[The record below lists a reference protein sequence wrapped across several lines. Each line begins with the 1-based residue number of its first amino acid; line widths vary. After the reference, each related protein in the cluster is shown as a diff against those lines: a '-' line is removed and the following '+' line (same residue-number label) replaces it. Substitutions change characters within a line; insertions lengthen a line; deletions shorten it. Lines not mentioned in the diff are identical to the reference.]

1 MTQLGYLRD
10 ILALPLFLLL
20 TYKIYNINNNYS
32 QDVKKELLIYLVI
45 AFIADFVFSIYPD
58 LHCINLGYNFY
69 SYFLFF
75 MCFLVAI
82 NFIYFNKK
90 LFI

>member
-1 MTQLGYLRD
+1 MIQLGYIKD
-10 ILALPLFLLL
+10 ILALPFFLLIA
-20 TYKIYNINNNYS
+20 YKLYNINYTNLKN
-32 QDVKKELLIYLVI
+32 VKKELLIYVTL
-45 AFIADFVFSIYPD
+45 AFLGDFVFSIHSD
-58 LHCINLGYNFY
+58 LHCIYLGYNFY